1 MTAAADRGAPVHHCG
16 REGLVRVLLATLI
29 AAAWLGAA
37 AGPAAGQTTCTPLPC
52 SEIKVAL
59 PYQLTFDRDHGK
71 IRAGNG
77 TGTGFTT
84 LLRPA
89 GGNGY
94 DPPKLAVAGGTLR
107 VTTTPGIAYLGANAQ
122 ANALGVGFAA
132 PNQTTAIRTSIVNAP
147 AGTGKNEQA
156 GLYFG
161 SDQDNYV
168 KLVLLSSA
176 AGTRVELLME
186 IDGQRMAGFSS
197 APVQAAGAT
206 VALTLVADPT
216 DRSVRGSFSVGAA
229 APTSVGTV
237 TAPGE
242 LFSFDG
248 AGIDPAIG
256 TRSFAGIMATHRSA
270 TQPLVYQFGDFSL
283 TAQSGAGGGG
293 GGGGGGP
300 VDFSR
305 TSFPVPFPT
314 SIAAGPDGRVYVT
327 EVGGKIHAVTLDAA
341 KRKLADQVITALGSR
356 LALGITVDPRSTPG
370 NVVLWVAHSSPSQ
383 DAGEANSST
392 VTRLSGAGFTQRHD
406 VITGLP
412 RAIANHAINSIHFGP
427 DDRLYIAIG
436 GNTGAGAHNNANT
449 EFGTMQEQ
457 PLSAAILVADVRRA
471 GFDGSCAA
479 GQLLGSPPCDVATYA
494 TGFRNAYDFAWHSN
508 GSMYAADNGLGV
520 VGTFPPSP
528 TPPCFGM
535 GSTTSWKQGGENPG
549 AQPDTLHRIVPGGY
563 HGHPNPS
570 RSECVFGDG
579 SFQGV
584 APLPRYQRPI
594 YNLGANRSSNG
605 IVEYCSNAFGGAL
618 QGELL
623 IANYSVGD
631 DITRVRLAAD
641 GRSVASATRL
651 AAGFS
656 DPLPLAT
663 LADGTIFVGE
673 TAANRVTAL
682 VPTQPGSAC
691 SAAPGGGLGA
701 WSARKPLPG
710 PVLDAGGAAL
720 GGKLYVVAGK
730 TSSQGHRTA
739 AYAYDPATDAWT
751 RIADLPGKAVE
762 NPAVVAS
769 GGRLYAF
776 GGSTAPFSGAQASAA
791 VYDPAANR
799 WSPLPA
805 LATARGGAGAVAVAG
820 KIYVAGGMGADGASL
835 ASVEVFNTA
844 TGTWGSA
851 PAMSVRRDNP
861 GVAELAGAVYVF
873 GGRTRNAD
881 GTTANGTLKSV
892 ARFDPATG
900 AWSDRAAMPTGRRA
914 VAVGTLR
921 GRAQIIG
928 GEAAASG
935 AAFEQNEEYDPVTNS
950 WRTLQAVP
958 TARHGAAAGTV
969 GDVVHVVGGSG
980 KASETITAVNEAFSF
995 PAGGPPGGS
1004 AGGGAGGSGGT
1015 PAGGAPRGGGVLSP
1029 RFPDG
1034 IRPRVKGM
1042 RVRGIRRGV
1051 RVRFWLSEPAR
1062 VVVRIRSAAGRR
1074 GRAVVTVRLPVARRG
1089 THRLKIVD
1097 RRIRR
1102 RRYVVEVR
1110 AIDAG
1115 GNRSLVRRRDFR
1127 AR

>member
-1 MTAAADRGAPVHHCG
+1 VTAAAADRSAPVDRSG
-16 REGLVRVLLATLI
+16 RPKLIRLLLVTLI
-29 AAAWLGAA
+29 AGGLLGAA
-37 AGPAAGQTTCTPLPC
+37 AGTAAGQTICTPLPC
-52 SEIKVAL
+52 SQIKVGV
-59 PYQLTFDRDHGK
+59 PYQVSFDRDHGK

-77 TGTGFTT
+77 TGTGFTS

-89 GGNGY
+89 AGSGY
-94 DPPKLAVAGGTLR
+94 DPARLAIAGGTLR
-107 VTTTPGIAYLGANAQ
+107 VTTTPGIAYLGANDQ

-132 PNQTTAIRTSIVNAP
+132 PNQTTVIRTSLVNPP
-147 AGTGKNEQA
+147 AGTGRNEQA

-176 AGTRVELLME
+176 AGTRVELAME
-186 IDGQRMAGFSS
+186 VGGQRAASFSS

-216 DRSVRGSFSVGAA
+216 NRSVQGSFTVGGAAQTSVGA
-229 APTSVGTV
+229 V

-242 LFSFDG
+242 FFSFDG

-256 TRSFAGIMATHRSA
+256 TRSFAGIMATHRSGPA
-270 TQPLVYQFGDFSL
+270 ALVYQFGDFSL
-283 TAQSGAGGGG
+283 TAQSGGGGR
-293 GGGGGGP
+293 GGGP
-300 VDFSR
+300 VEFSR

-314 SIAAGPDGRVYVT
+314 SIAAGPDGRLYVT
-327 EVGGKIHAVTLDAA
+327 EVTGKIHAVTLDAA
-341 KRKLADQVITALGSR
+341 KRKLADQVIATLGSR

-392 VTRLSGAGFTQRHD
+392 VTRLSGAGFTQRQD

-427 DDRLYIAIG
+427 DDRLYIAVG
-436 GNTGAGAHNNANT
+436 GNTGAGAHNSANT

-457 PLSAAILVADVRRA
+457 PLSAAILVADVRRV

-479 GQLLGSPPCDVATYA
+479 GQLLGRPPCDVATYA
-494 TGFRNAYDFAWHSN
+494 TGLRNAYDFAWHSN
-508 GSMYAADNGLGV
+508 GSLYAPDNALGV

-549 AQPDTLHRIVPGGY
+549 AQADALHRIVPGGY
-563 HGHPNPS
+563 YGHPNPS

-584 APLPRYQRPI
+584 APPPKYQRPI
-594 YNLGANRSSNG
+594 LNLGTNRSSNG

-651 AAGFS
+651 TGGFS

-663 LADGTIFVGE
+663 LGDGTIFVGE

-691 SAAPGGGLGA
+691 SAAPGGGRGT

-730 TSSQGHRTA
+730 TSSQGHRRA

-751 RIADLPGKAVE
+751 RIADLPGQAVE

-776 GGSTAPFSGAQASAA
+776 GGSTAPFSGAQAYAA
-791 VYDPAANR
+791 MCEPASDR
-799 WSPLPA
+799 WTPLPA
-805 LATARGGAGAVAVAG
+805 MATARGGAGAVAIAG
-820 KIYVAGGMGADGASL
+820 KIYVVGGMGADGASL
-835 ASVEVFNTA
+835 ASVEVFDIA
-844 TGTWGSA
+844 SRTWGSA
-851 PAMSVRRDNP
+851 PAMAIRRDNP
-861 GVAELAGAVYVF
+861 GVAALGGAVYVF

-881 GTTANGTLKSV
+881 GTTANGTLRSV

-900 AWSDRAAMPTGRRA
+900 SWSDRAAMPTGRRA
-914 VAVGTLR
+914 VAVGMLR
-921 GRAQIIG
+921 DRAQIIG
-928 GEAAASG
+928 GEATASG
-935 AAFEQNEEYDPVTNS
+935 TAFDQNEEYDPVTDS

-958 TARHGAAAGTV
+958 TARHGAAAGTIGGV
-969 GDVVHVVGGSG
+969 AYVAGGSG
-980 KASETITAVNEAFSF
+980 KASETITAVNEAFSI
-995 PAGGPPGGS
+995 PAAGGP
-1004 AGGGAGGSGGT
+1004 AGGGSGGGFAPSGT
-1015 PAGGAPRGGGVLSP
+1015 PAARGGVLSP
-1029 RFPDG
+1029 RFPDVT
-1034 IRPRVKGM
+1034 RPRVRGL
-1042 RVRGIRRGV
+1042 RVRSLRRGV

-1062 VVVRIRSAAGRR
+1062 LVVRIRSAAGRR
-1074 GRAVVTVRLPVARRG
+1074 GRTVVTVRLPVARRG

-1097 RRIRR
+1097 PRIRR
-1102 RRYVVEVR
+1102 RRYVVELR
-1110 AIDAG
+1110 AIDTG
-1115 GNRSLVRRRDFR
+1115 GNRSLVRRRAFR